1 MGGGVGGLVSLTIG
15 GESIQI
21 QSKED
26 LAFTD
31 VRRRLV
37 GKPGCRYLVGVVG
50 GGAAALDAV
59 RGHHGSQVVSLHQ
72 QLVQVPAALLVD
84 VDDGSGHLG
93 DALDHH
99 LQREGGGGGAQSAT
113 VKTEVARSCNF

>member
-1 MGGGVGGLVSLTIG
+1 MTRGGGGGG
-15 GESIQI
+15 G
-21 QSKED
+21 
-26 LAFTD
+26 A
-31 VRRRLV
+31 
-37 GKPGCRYLVGVVG
+37 GGYLVGVVG

-72 QLVQVPAALLVD
+72 QLVQALAALLVD

-99 LQREGGGGGAQSAT
+99 LQGGGSEVRIQVAT
-113 VKTEVARSCNF
+113 PQGVSGFGFSVRDAPLDY